1 MPKAQAGPSGI
12 ALVDKAATWTSHDVV
27 AKSRGIL
34 GTRKVGHSGTLDPAA
49 TGLLILGVGR
59 ATRLLTFLSGLD
71 KSYTGEAVLGVA
83 TSTLDDEGEVTGRWD
98 MSTVGLADVRAAAAG
113 LTGAIRQ
120 VPPMVSAKKVG
131 GQRLHELARQGVE
144 VEREP
149 VDVHVARFDVG
160 DPVEPGEPGVFP
172 ITVTCSAGTYVRSLV
187 ADLGTALGGG
197 AHLRDLRRHA
207 IGPFSVD
214 EAVPLEQLSPE
225 RVLPP
230 VAVFRGT
237 EPIVAGGDLAARVRH
252 GQLLAV
258 ADLGIGDGD
267 DVAGTSKGPWPVVD
281 AGGHLLAVYVRYR
294 PGSVKPA
301 VVLA

>member
-1 MPKAQAGPSGI
+1 MTKQAAGPTGI
-12 ALVDKAATWTSHDVV
+12 ALVDKEAGWTSHDVV
-27 AKSRGIL
+27 AKARGLL

-71 KSYTGEAVLGVA
+71 KSYTGEAVLGAA

-98 MSTVGLADVRAAAAG
+98 MSGVTLADARAAAAT
-113 LTGAIRQ
+113 LTGVIQQ

-149 VDVHVARFDVG
+149 VEVRVARFDVG
-160 DPVEPGEPGVFP
+160 APREPGGFP
-172 ITVTCSAGTYVRSLV
+172 VTVTCSAGTYVRSLV
-187 ADLGTALGGG
+187 ADLGSALGGG
-197 AHLRDLRRHA
+197 AHLRNLRRHA

-214 EAVPLEQLSPE
+214 EAVPLGELSPE
-225 RVLPP
+225 RVLLPA
-230 VAVFRGT
+230 AVFRAT
-237 EPIVAGGDLAARVRH
+237 QPIVVGGPMVTRVRH

-258 ADLGIGDGD
+258 AELGVGDGP
-267 DVAGTSKGPWPVVD
+267 GPWPVVD
-281 AGGHLLAVYVRYR
+281 PDGNLLAVYVRYR

-301 VVLA
+301 VVLS